1 MKRQIRRSVFETN
14 SSSTHSVSISTNKK
28 KLIYSYIP
36 KNSKVI
42 LKDDWV
48 YGTDIFDEMGK
59 LNYIVTMLA
68 SIIECKY
75 EYDELEIEKSFESMI
90 SLDWFKWLA
99 EVVQE
104 ESNTEV
110 VYINPTYTNGNK
122 KTYFPYYDTTYDE
135 YDLIEAIFTNY
146 DSEVMTNKEKF
157 KDRVR
162 DIIYNKNVTIED
174 KENEY

>member
-1 MKRQIRRSVFETN
+1 MKKQIRRSVFETN
-14 SSSTHSVSISTNKK
+14 SSSTHSVSISTNT
-28 KLIYSYIP
+28 KLTYSYIP
-36 KNSKVI
+36 KDSKI
-42 LKDDWV
+42 TLNDTWN

-68 SIIECKY
+68 SIIEYRCDC
-75 EYDELEIEKSFESMI
+75 DELEIEKSFESMI

-110 VYINPTYTNGNK
+110 VYINPTYINGNK

-135 YDLIEAIFTNY
+135 YDSIEDIFTNY